1 MYVVA
6 IYGGFVTT
14 RRVWLSHLT
23 PFIVCGDGH
32 GSTLFL
38 GGVVIFLFFVCHA
51 ATSKFVSVVGLSVA
65 SLRGCRVLGLVR

>member
-1 MYVVA
+1 MHVDAFYD
-6 IYGGFVTT
+6 GFVTT
-14 RRVWLSHLT
+14 RRVWLSHLM
-23 PFIVCGDGH
+23 PFIVYGDGH

-38 GGVVIFLFFVCHA
+38 GGVIFLFFVCHA